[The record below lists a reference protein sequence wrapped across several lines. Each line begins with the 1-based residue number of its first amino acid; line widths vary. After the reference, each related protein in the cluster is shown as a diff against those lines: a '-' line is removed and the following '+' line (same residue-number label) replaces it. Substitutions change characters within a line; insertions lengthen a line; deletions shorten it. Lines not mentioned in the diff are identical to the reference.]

1 MNPPRVYMIECAWG
15 KKQGRKKA
23 TLGRLRKTAFKI
35 DGKGRTDFC
44 K

>member
-1 MNPPRVYMIECAWG
+1 MIECAWG

-35 DGKGRTDFC
+35 DGKGGQIVS
-44 K
+44 KSYNVA